1 MRFCVSPRGSV
12 AAPPASQAT
21 GLSMMRRKRHEISSR
36 GTWLGSP
43 ALDGGGVIERV
54 VTVGADRS
62 GGVRII
68 PNDHHMR
75 RRHHRWDR
83 GHRERCRT
91 VVEHRRNRFG
101 ERVTRRTRVCP
112 D

>member
-1 MRFCVSPRGSV
+1 MRSLAV
-12 AAPPASQAT
+12 ALGLALL
-21 GLSMMRRKRHEISSR
+21 LSMGAGSSSAWSQSVQI
-36 GTWLGSP
+36 GP
-43 ALDGGGVIERV
+43 
-54 VTVGADRS
+54 
-62 GGVRII
+62 GGVRIS

-75 RRHHRWDR
+75 RRHHRWER

-101 ERVTRRTRVCP
+101 ERVTRRTRVCR